1 MLYLIGAIALL
12 VVLTKLDKNSYKSN
26 TGPNAITLN
35 DSGQRYQYTFNI
47 RGKVYTGYSDRE
59 FRHKEGALN
68 CCDFIQYRKLPIGM
82 KEGDIVNLSES
93 LPVEI
98 TAEDINAI
106 YMDRIDRKAE

>member
-1 MLYLIGAIALL
+1 
-12 VVLTKLDKNSYKSN
+12 
-26 TGPNAITLN
+26 
-35 DSGQRYQYTFNI
+35 
-47 RGKVYTGYSDRE
+47 
-59 FRHKEGALN
+59 
-68 CCDFIQYRKLPIGM
+68 M